1 MQEFSLL
8 LNPTLISFKNRIF
21 AQSKAQRLRAY
32 FLILLGLVFWVG
44 IFIVFYRILVYFQS
58 TEYVGDILIKKLLS
72 MIFLTFFSFLIFS
85 NIITAF
91 STYFLS
97 DDLNLLIASPVS
109 LSSIYFSR
117 FVETIINSSWMVLG
131 FGLPVFLAYG
141 VVHNSSIFYY
151 LWLIPL
157 LVLFLMIPAGLG
169 IVLTMFLVQIFPAR
183 RTKDIL
189 FLLSIFFIAAIYL
202 LFRFLQPER
211 LVDPESFN
219 SLMDYFA
226 VLKTPDSSFLPS
238 YWATESLFPVLRG
251 ERGDSVFYFLLILS
265 SGLVSMILGNWVS
278 NQIYYSGWTKAQEA
292 KRARITQMG
301 FFDRTVNILTYPFH
315 NSFKAIMSKDIKTFF
330 RDTTQWSQLLL
341 LGALVIVY
349 LYNFSVLPLDR
360 SPIPSFYLQ
369 NFFSFLNLGLA
380 GFVLSALAVRFVFP
394 AVSLEGK
401 AYWLIKSSPISTH
414 RLLWS
419 KFWTSLLPILVLSEI
434 LIILSNYFL
443 RVTDLMMIISSF
455 TIFFMCFGIVG
466 LGVGIGAIY
475 PRFQVENVAKIAAGF
490 GGIIYMIICMGFIG
504 AVVVLE
510 ASPVYIIFMS
520 QLRNWAIPLWQWA
533 WIIFSFTMVIALNIL
548 AFYLPMK
555 LGVRKLEAI
564 EV

>member
-8 LNPTLISFKNRIF
+8 LNPTITSFKNRVQ
-21 AQSKAQRLRAY
+21 AQTKPQRLRVY
-32 FLILLGLVFWVG
+32 FLVLLGLAFWVG
-44 IFIVFYRILVYFQS
+44 IFIIFYRILVYFQS

-72 MIFLTFFSFLIFS
+72 MIFLTFFSFLVFS

-97 DDLNLLIASPVS
+97 DDLNLIVASPVS

-117 FVETIINSSWMVLG
+117 FVETVINSSWMVLG

-151 LWLIPL
+151 IYLIL
-157 LVLFLMIPAGLG
+157 LLFLFLLIPAGLG
-169 IVLTMFLVQIFPAR
+169 IILTMFLVQVFPAR
-183 RTKDIL
+183 RTQDVL

-202 LFRFLQPER
+202 LFRFLQPEK

-219 SLMDYFA
+219 SLMEYFA
-226 VLKTPDSSFLPS
+226 ALRTPDSTFLPS

-251 ERGDSVFYFLLILS
+251 ESGDSIFYFLLIFS
-265 SGLVSMILGNWVS
+265 SGLASMVVGNWVS
-278 NQIYYSGWTKAQEA
+278 NWIYYSGWTKAQEA
-292 KRARITQMG
+292 KKARITQMG
-301 FFDRTVNILTYPFH
+301 FFDRTVNFITSPFH
-315 NSFKAIMSKDIKTFF
+315 SSFKAIMSKDIKTFF

-341 LGALVIVY
+341 LGALVVVY

-360 SPIPSFYLQ
+360 SPIPSFFLQ
-369 NFFSFLNLGLA
+369 NIFSFLNLGLA

-401 AYWLIKSSPISTH
+401 AYWLVKTSPISTH
-414 RLLWS
+414 RMLWS
-419 KFWTSLLPILVLSEI
+419 KFWTSLLPILVLSEF
-434 LIILSNYFL
+434 LIILSNTFL
-443 RVTDLMMIISSF
+443 KVTDFMMILTTV
-455 TIFFMCFGIVG
+455 TIFFMSFGIVG

-475 PRFQVENVAKIAAGF
+475 PRFQAENVAKIATGF
-490 GGIIYMIICMGFIG
+490 GGIVYMIICMGFIG
-504 AVVVLE
+504 AVVILE
-510 ASPVYIIFMS
+510 ANPVYIIFMA
-520 QLRNWAIPLWQWA
+520 QLRKMAIPPLKWT
-533 WIIFSFTMVIALNIL
+533 WIIFSFCLAISLNIM

-555 LGVRKLEAI
+555 LGIKKLETM

>member
-8 LNPTLISFKNRIF
+8 LNPTFLSFKNRIS
-21 AQSKAQRLRAY
+21 AQSKAQRLRVY
-32 FLILLGLVFWVG
+32 LLILLGLVFWVG
-44 IFIVFYRILVYFQS
+44 IFIVFYRVLVYFQG
-58 TEYVGDILIKKLLS
+58 TEIVGDILIKKLLS
-72 MIFLTFFSFLIFS
+72 MIFLTFFSFLVFS
-85 NIITAF
+85 NIVTAF

-109 LSSIYFSR
+109 ISSIYFSR
-117 FVETIINSSWMVLG
+117 FVETTINSSWMVLG

-151 LWLIPL
+151 LWLIML
-157 LVLFLMIPAGLG
+157 LVLFLLIPAGLG
-169 IVLTMFLVQIFPAR
+169 IILTMLLVQVFPAR
-183 RTKDIL
+183 RTQDVL

-202 LFRFLQPER
+202 LFRILQPEK

-219 SLMDYFA
+219 SLMEYLA
-226 VLKTPDSSFLPS
+226 VLKTPDSTFLPS

-265 SGLVSMILGNWVS
+265 SGLASIVAGNWVS
-278 NQIYYSGWTKAQEA
+278 NRIYHSGWTKAQEA

-301 FFDRTVNILTYPFH
+301 FFERTINIITAPFH
-315 NSFKAIMSKDIKTFF
+315 SSFKAIMSKDIKTFF

-349 LYNFSVLPLDR
+349 LYNFSVLPLNR

-369 NFFSFLNLGLA
+369 NLFSFLNLGLA
-380 GFVLSALAVRFVFP
+380 GFVISALAVRFVFP

-401 AYWLIKSSPISTH
+401 AFWLIKTSPISTH
-414 RLLWS
+414 RFLWS
-419 KFWTSLLPILVLSEI
+419 KFWTSLLPLLILSEI

-443 RVTDLMMIISSF
+443 KATDFMMILSSV
-455 TIFFMCFGIVG
+455 TIFFMNFGIVG

-490 GGIIYMIICMGFIG
+490 GGIVYMIICMGFIG
-504 AVVVLE
+504 AVVILE
-510 ASPVYIIFMS
+510 ASPVYIVFMA
-520 QLRNWAIPLWQWA
+520 QLRNWAIPTWQWA
-533 WIIFSFTMVIALNIL
+533 WIIFSFTMVIGLNIL
-548 AFYLPMK
+548 AFYLPMR
-555 LGVRKLEAI
+555 LGIKSLEAK